1 MGGLGAFSLTL
12 DGGYSHGK
20 EEKRQESSEEKEKEE
35 SSKESEE
42 EVVEE
47 IREEK
52 SGRPKKGKAQ
62 EESGQESCGEAGSAA
77 DGNGSSSAVHGG
89 NARGENRPEPRSRL
103 ALSDGFQALSGLR
116 MNCGQSG
123 ALRFG
128 LNRRHSVTDGAIE
141 RTRGETEGGTGAMS
155 TTGLRQDLLDQ
166 FRRLAAIFHH
176 GLAFIGLAA
185 VVIILVRGKT
195 LFLDETPGR
204 AAAVGSIRYD
214 GTVSLLER
222 VDSADGE
229 KYQALISYVS
239 RRYRIAPDVIEQ
251 FVSAAHE
258 AGRQVGLDPL
268 LILAVMAVES
278 RFNPVA
284 ESLVGAK
291 GLMQVVPRHHLDK
304 LLEHGGE
311 EAVLD
316 PMINIPVG
324 ARILKEYIR
333 RTGSVEAGLQ
343 FYNGSLAD
351 PSIRYAQKV
360 IAERERLQQAV
371 RRFGRSGARSSI

>member
-1 MGGLGAFSLTL
+1 MSATVL
-12 DGGYSHGK
+12 
-20 EEKRQESSEEKEKEE
+20 RQE
-35 SSKESEE
+35 
-42 EVVEE
+42 
-47 IREEK
+47 
-52 SGRPKKGKAQ
+52 
-62 EESGQESCGEAGSAA
+62 
-77 DGNGSSSAVHGG
+77 
-89 NARGENRPEPRSRL
+89 
-103 ALSDGFQALSGLR
+103 
-116 MNCGQSG
+116 
-123 ALRFG
+123 
-128 LNRRHSVTDGAIE
+128 
-141 RTRGETEGGTGAMS
+141 
-155 TTGLRQDLLDQ
+155 LLDQ
-166 FRRLAAIFHH
+166 FRRLVAILHH
-176 GLAFIGLAA
+176 GLAFVGLAA
-185 VVIILVRGKT
+185 MVIILVRGKA
-195 LFLDETPGR
+195 LFFDESPGPAV
-204 AAAVGSIRYD
+204 AAGSIRYD
-214 GTVSLLER
+214 GTVSVLER
-222 VDSADGE
+222 VDSADSE
-229 KYQALISYVS
+229 KYRALINYVS
-239 RRYRIAPDVIEQ
+239 RRYRIAPDVIER
-251 FVSAAHE
+251 FVGAAHD

-343 FYNGSLAD
+343 FYNGALAD

-371 RRFGRSGARSSI
+371 RRLDRPGARSSV

>member
-1 MGGLGAFSLTL
+1 
-12 DGGYSHGK
+12 
-20 EEKRQESSEEKEKEE
+20 
-35 SSKESEE
+35 
-42 EVVEE
+42 
-47 IREEK
+47 
-52 SGRPKKGKAQ
+52 
-62 EESGQESCGEAGSAA
+62 
-77 DGNGSSSAVHGG
+77 
-89 NARGENRPEPRSRL
+89 
-103 ALSDGFQALSGLR
+103 
-116 MNCGQSG
+116 
-123 ALRFG
+123 
-128 LNRRHSVTDGAIE
+128 
-141 RTRGETEGGTGAMS
+141 MS
-155 TTGLRQDLLDQ
+155 TTGLMQDLRDQ
-166 FRRLAAIFHH
+166 FRRLVAILHH
-176 GLAFIGLAA
+176 GLAFVGLAA
-185 VVIILVRGKT
+185 VVIVLVRGKA
-195 LFLDETPGR
+195 LFFDESPGP
-204 AAAVGSIRYD
+204 AAAAGSIRYD

-222 VDSADGE
+222 VDSADSE
-229 KYQALISYVS
+229 KYRALINYVS

-251 FVSAAHE
+251 FVGAAHD

-291 GLMQVVPRHHLDK
+291 GLMQVIPRHHLDK

-351 PSIRYAQKV
+351 PSSQYAQKV

-371 RRFGRSGARSSI
+371 RRFDRSGARSSV

>member
-1 MGGLGAFSLTL
+1 
-12 DGGYSHGK
+12 
-20 EEKRQESSEEKEKEE
+20 
-35 SSKESEE
+35 
-42 EVVEE
+42 
-47 IREEK
+47 
-52 SGRPKKGKAQ
+52 
-62 EESGQESCGEAGSAA
+62 
-77 DGNGSSSAVHGG
+77 
-89 NARGENRPEPRSRL
+89 
-103 ALSDGFQALSGLR
+103 
-116 MNCGQSG
+116 
-123 ALRFG
+123 
-128 LNRRHSVTDGAIE
+128 
-141 RTRGETEGGTGAMS
+141 MS

-166 FRRLAAIFHH
+166 FRRLVAILHH

-185 VVIILVRGKT
+185 VVIILVRGKA
-195 LFLDETPGR
+195 LFFEESPGP
-204 AAAVGSIRYD
+204 AAAVGSVRYD
-214 GTVSLLER
+214 GTISLLER
-222 VDSADGE
+222 VDSADSQ

-239 RRYRIAPDVIEQ
+239 RRYRIAPDVIER
-251 FVSAAHE
+251 FVGAAHD

-351 PSIRYAQKV
+351 PSVRYAQKV

-371 RRFGRSGARSSI
+371 RRPERPGARSSV